1 MTAADDPPPKRTRIS
16 IEADPS
22 FHHRLQK
29 IAAERDLTVQQYVL
43 AAIDERL
50 RHDTGD
56 KPATG
61 ELTAASDSVLAKLW
75 VNAQDEAHDR
85 LEPRRP
91 RRRALN
97 VQYVANLARE
107 AKVTNAVPTGSI
119 GDLARHGIEAPI
131 DLASLLDV
139 VFRQGFGYAIG
150 GSPWR
155 KHSPH
160 EAGVFRQGAS
170 MTKSTGRTPAD
181 ALARALIDALD
192 AEAGRTGAGTGSS
205 GT

>member
-1 MTAADDPPPKRTRIS
+1 
-16 IEADPS
+16 
-22 FHHRLQK
+22 
-29 IAAERDLTVQQYVL
+29 
-43 AAIDERL
+43 
-50 RHDTGD
+50 
-56 KPATG
+56 
-61 ELTAASDSVLAKLW
+61 
-75 VNAQDEAHDR
+75 
-85 LEPRRP
+85 
-91 RRRALN
+91 
-97 VQYVANLARE
+97 
-107 AKVTNAVPTGSI
+107 VTNAVPTGSI

-139 VFRQGFGYAIG
+139 VFRQGLGYAIG

-155 KHSPH
+155 MHSPH

-192 AEAGRTGAGTGSS
+192 AEAGHTGAGTGSS